1 MFARLSPVELLV
13 ETEKSIGVGR
23 LWEMHRDLT
32 IKAREQQD
40 EARARAP
47 AAPACGPAST

>member
-13 ETEKSIGVGR
+13 ETEKSIGVGQ

-32 IKAREQQD
+32 TKAREQQD

-47 AAPACGPAST
+47 AAPACGPVST

>member
-13 ETEKSIGVGR
+13 ETEKAIGVGQ

-32 IKAREQQD
+32 AKAKEQQD
-40 EARARAP
+40 DIRARAP
-47 AAPACGPAST
+47 AAPACGPVLP